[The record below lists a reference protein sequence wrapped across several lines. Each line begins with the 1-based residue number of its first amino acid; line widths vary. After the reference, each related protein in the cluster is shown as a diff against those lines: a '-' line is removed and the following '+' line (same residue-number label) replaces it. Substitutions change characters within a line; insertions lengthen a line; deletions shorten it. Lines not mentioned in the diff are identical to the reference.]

1 MRLRNVTG
9 WRKGHRPQSPV
20 PRSSDNAVG
29 AKVVAREMKKG
40 LTGKEYLALLAEEL
54 PQLLPRGFQRS
65 ESSPN
70 LFTRRQPGRTERIG
84 IMLNT
89 KFWPYGRLN
98 LSFGV
103 EYDELQPLFDATVNQ
118 SGRGISHI
126 YHETTN
132 IHQMQGLPYLPRIA
146 FMKIPFV
153 WRFINLGDWPCYRD
167 ESPQRVIRRSKGA
180 IKGVIEPFF
189 RRFSDIRE
197 AWCSLRDGDGWNLQ
211 GSDER
216 SVFAF
221 GVFLEDWE
229 GIDRA
234 RKRICRK
241 YTEEPKEEMDEYL
254 QRLRNFMNASRG
266 KE

>member
-1 MRLRNVTG
+1 
-9 WRKGHRPQSPV
+9 
-20 PRSSDNAVG
+20 
-29 AKVVAREMKKG
+29 MKQG
-40 LTGKEYLALLAEEL
+40 PTGKEYLALLVEEL
-54 PQLLPRGFQRS
+54 PRLLPDGFEKSVSTQA
-65 ESSPN
+65 
-70 LFTRRQPGRTERIG
+70 LFTRRQPGRTEQIG

-89 KFWPYGRLN
+89 KFWPYGRIN
-98 LSFGV
+98 LAFGV
-103 EYDELQPLFDATVNQ
+103 AYDEFQPLFDAIVNQ
-118 SGRGISHI
+118 SGSGISHI

-146 FMKIPFV
+146 FMKIPFI

-167 ESPQRVIRRSKGA
+167 ESPRRALRRSKGA

-197 AWCSLRDGDGWNLQ
+197 AWYSLRDGDGWNLQ

-221 GVFLEDWE
+221 GVFLGDWE
-229 GIDRA
+229 GIEKA
-234 RKRICRK
+234 RKRISRK

-254 QRLRNFMNASRG
+254 QRLQEFLKVTRI
-266 KE
+266 EE

>member
-1 MRLRNVTG
+1 
-9 WRKGHRPQSPV
+9 
-20 PRSSDNAVG
+20 
-29 AKVVAREMKKG
+29 MKKDP
-40 LTGKEYLALLAEEL
+40 TGKEYLALLVEEL
-54 PQLLPRGFQRS
+54 PHLLPNGFQKS
-65 ESSPN
+65 DSTQT
-70 LFTRRQPGRTERIG
+70 LFTRRQSGRTEQIG

-98 LSFGV
+98 LGFGV
-103 EYDELQPLFDATVNQ
+103 EYDELQPLFDAIVNQ
-118 SGRGISHI
+118 SSRCISHI

-146 FMKIPFV
+146 FTKIPFI

-167 ESPQRVIRRSKGA
+167 ESPKKAIRRSRGA

-197 AWCSLRDGDGWNLQ
+197 AWYSLRDGDGWNLQ
-211 GSDER
+211 GWDER

-229 GIDRA
+229 GIEKA
-234 RKRICRK
+234 RKRISHK
-241 YTEEPKEEMDEYL
+241 YTEVPKEEMDKYL
-254 QRLRNFMNASRG
+254 QRLQEFLSATRSKA
-266 KE
+266 